1 MGFLPQRGL
10 KFWKTPLKIPS
21 VVSEPRFMIKPLNS
35 NLFLLANMIICFIV
49 LNMIQSL
56 CIYCFV
62 SPFILFKI
70 RFDLYL
76 RYAIRIVFLS
86 RTKFC
91 GFVIYMNMHVL
102 PFEYDQLCL
111 VVICFRWVQKIG
123 IRCSQYLLE
132 TNKTNIVLVFMVY

>member
-56 CIYCFV
+56 CIYRFV

-76 RYAIRIVFLS
+76 RYAIRIVFSS

-91 GFVIYMNMHVL
+91 VFVIYMNMHVL
-102 PFEYDQLCL
+102 PFEYDSALSC
-111 VVICFRWVQKIG
+111 G
-123 IRCSQYLLE
+123 NLLSVSPE
-132 TNKTNIVLVFMVY
+132 NWHTMLTIFTRNK